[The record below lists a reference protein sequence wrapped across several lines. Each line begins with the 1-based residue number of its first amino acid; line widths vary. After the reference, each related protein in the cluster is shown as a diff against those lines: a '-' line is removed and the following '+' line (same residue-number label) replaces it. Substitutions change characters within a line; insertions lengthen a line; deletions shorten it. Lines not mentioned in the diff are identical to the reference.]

1 MNYAFIYKIKYFK
14 SRLNSTEMVET
25 TECGLIYAQSYP
37 EAVQKLSDWYGED
50 HLSDINTLIALDE
63 EVIVLPEQITLNIFN
78 DEYYEMR
85 GE

>member
-14 SRLNSTEMVET
+14 STLNSPTRVET
-25 TECGLIYAQSYP
+25 TQCGLVYAQSYS

-63 EVIVLPEQITLNIFN
+63 EVIILPEDITLKIFN
-78 DEYYEMR
+78 DEYYEHYER
-85 GE
+85 